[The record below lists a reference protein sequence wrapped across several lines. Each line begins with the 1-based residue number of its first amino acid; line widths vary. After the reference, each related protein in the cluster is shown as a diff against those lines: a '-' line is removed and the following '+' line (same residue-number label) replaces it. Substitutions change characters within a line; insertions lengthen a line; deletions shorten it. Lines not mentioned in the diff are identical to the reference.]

1 MTQDEIMEM
10 ARQAHFDSKTWVDI
24 FADNPTV
31 GDVRNYLIAFA
42 KLVKEKAAAKEREY
56 LIAFAKLVKE
66 KAAAKE
72 REACAKVCENRP
84 LGTAYD
90 NGTACAA
97 AIRARGEQ
105 A

>member
-1 MTQDEIMEM
+1 MTQDEVIEM
-10 ARQAHFDSKTWVDI
+10 PPYLNASYE
-24 FADNPTV
+24 
-31 GDVRNYLIAFA
+31 GDDLFSGQQLIAA
-42 KLVKEKAAAKEREY
+42 VLA
-56 LIAFAKLVKE
+56 
-66 KAAAKE
+66 E